1 MSVAPSASPSPYAE
15 TLPAPALRGVVRRLW
30 TYRAPRAPVAP
41 VQVLPDGC
49 VDLIWDGQRL
59 FVAGPDPVAM
69 EATLAPGACL
79 TGVRLAPG
87 AARAVLGLPLH
98 ELTGQRVAMAAL
110 WGRPAAALE
119 AELQRAAAP
128 AEALLAAIA
137 RRASAPDRTM
147 AHLFARL
154 AEGDAPRVA
163 ALARELGSSER
174 GLRRHCQEHFGY
186 GAKTL
191 DRILRLQRLLACARR
206 SRTLTE
212 AALAAGYADAAHL
225 VHDARQ
231 LTGLAPGELVRR
243 HAD

>member
-1 MSVAPSASPSPYAE
+1 MSVAPPPSPYAE
-15 TLPAPALRGVVRRLW
+15 MLPAPALRDRVRRLW
-30 TYRAPRAPVAP
+30 RYRAPQAIAAP

-49 VDLIWDGQRL
+49 VDLIWDGHRL

-69 EATLAPGACL
+69 EARLAPGAQL
-79 TGVRLAPG
+79 LGVRLAPG
-87 AARAVLGLPLH
+87 AARGLLGVPLH
-98 ELTGQRVAMAAL
+98 ELTGQRVAMEDL
-110 WGRPAAALE
+110 WGRSAAALE
-119 AELQRAAAP
+119 TGLQRAAAP
-128 AEALLAAIA
+128 AEVLLAAIA
-137 RRASAPDRTM
+137 RRQSAPERTM

-174 GLRRHCQEHFGY
+174 ALRRHCQEHFGY

-206 SRTLTE
+206 SRTLTD

-231 LTGLAPGELVRR
+231 LTGLAPGELLRR
-243 HAD
+243 HAG

>member
-1 MSVAPSASPSPYAE
+1 MSAAPSPPPSPYAE

-30 TYRAPRAPVAP
+30 TYRAPHVPAAP

-59 FVAGPDPVAM
+59 FVAGPDPIAM
-69 EATLAPGACL
+69 EATLAPGAHL

-98 ELTGQRVAMAAL
+98 EITGQRVAIEDL
-110 WGRPAAALE
+110 WGRPGATLE
-119 AELQRAAAP
+119 AGLQRAADPTAV
-128 AEALLAAIA
+128 LLTAIA
-137 RRASAPDRTM
+137 CREPAPDRTM

-154 AEGDAPRVA
+154 ASGDAPRVA
-163 ALARELGSSER
+163 VLALELGSSER
-174 GLRRHCQEHFGY
+174 GLRRRCQEHFGY

-191 DRILRLQRLLACARR
+191 DRILRLQRWLACAHR
-206 SRTLTE
+206 SRTLTD

-243 HAD
+243 HG